1 MLQGLPHLFLAPA
14 ASLTT
19 IQSLFWLNTY
29 RKQASP
35 SSSKRPPIG
44 SLSGSDLSLG
54 IWRDKMV
61 PALMVLTVYS
71 WAGRADKH
79 SIKPKGRRGI

>member
-29 RKQASP
+29 REAGFSFLQQTASNWQLP
-35 SSSKRPPIG
+35 VR
-44 SLSGSDLSLG
+44 L
-54 IWRDKMV
+54 
-61 PALMVLTVYS
+61 
-71 WAGRADKH
+71 
-79 SIKPKGRRGI
+79 